1 MTLCR
6 VSPDARR
13 MTELP
18 PIVPV
23 SRLPTALELRA
34 PPRPLP
40 TAQRASWVEI
50 DVGALRHNLRLI
62 RRLAGAAR
70 TYVVCKGD
78 AYGFDAVVIAR
89 LAMDEGMDALACG
102 DPQDVRRIRAD
113 GIGLP
118 ILLYGSTTAD
128 ALPQLAGL
136 NAIVS
141 AHDTATLAT
150 CIEHGLAFSVKL
162 DCGFHRLGFQD
173 DDLESLL
180 QTVRAHPGAAVH
192 GVYTHLTELD
202 SPASVEQ
209 QMGRFRAMTARI
221 EEAGW
226 RGLERMVAS
235 SRVLLA
241 EPSLSLDAINPGRLV
256 YGLLESPWH
265 ELVDARC
272 ALAAVKARIIAL
284 KRVRAGSPAGYG
296 GEVLERD
303 TVLGVIPFGFADGY
317 PRLPAGGSA
326 LVRGCRVPML
336 GQRHTE
342 HSILDVTAVA
352 DAALG
357 DEVVLLG
364 TQGGASID
372 IHELV
377 AATGVPLIELVPRL
391 ARSPRRRMLSA

>member
-1 MTLCR
+1 M
-6 VSPDARR
+6 
-13 MTELP
+13 
-18 PIVPV
+18 
-23 SRLPTALELRA
+23 
-34 PPRPLP
+34 
-40 TAQRASWVEI
+40 
-50 DVGALRHNLRLI
+50 
-62 RRLAGAAR
+62 
-70 TYVVCKGD
+70 
-78 AYGFDAVVIAR
+78 
-89 LAMDEGMDALACG
+89 
-102 DPQDVRRIRAD
+102 
-113 GIGLP
+113 
-118 ILLYGSTTAD
+118 
-128 ALPQLAGL
+128 
-136 NAIVS
+136 
-141 AHDTATLAT
+141 
-150 CIEHGLAFSVKL
+150 
-162 DCGFHRLGFQD
+162 
-173 DDLESLL
+173 
-180 QTVRAHPGAAVH
+180 QTVRAHPGAAVR
-192 GVYTHLTELD
+192 GVYTHLTDLD
-202 SPASVEQ
+202 SPASIEQ

-221 EEAGW
+221 EAAGW

-235 SRVLLA
+235 SRVLIA
-241 EPSLSLDAINPGRLV
+241 EPSLALDAINPGRLV

-284 KRVRAGSPAGYG
+284 KRVRGGSPAGYG

-352 DAALG
+352 DVAVG

-391 ARSPRRRMLSA
+391 ARSPRRRMLSP